1 MSTQSTGSP
10 AKARDCGPAKAGHYV
25 LGFGLVLA
33 TALAAAQTPAQPSAQ
48 TDAPPTPEV
57 TFKVEVNY
65 VEQDVRVVDRNGNF
79 VRGLKQEDFQV
90 LEDGKPQKVQA
101 FGLVDIPNT
110 RPRKPLYLDPGA
122 PPIEPDVAVNKQVL
136 DGRLYL
142 VVLDDYHVAPLR
154 SQNVKNLAR
163 RFVLEKLGPDDQA
176 AVVVT
181 SGLLRGSQDFTQN
194 RRLLLEAIDN
204 FVGQKLP
211 SSAVLR
217 NEKMSR
223 AMDGKGQPVDDTGD
237 PTTVDATNRF
247 VPDDLATERTF
258 QARQALNSLRSI
270 VEWMSAIQGRR
281 KALIYISEG
290 VDYNLYDIFTGGDPT
305 IFNFE
310 NFNMVQ
316 TETWDTISAASRS
329 NVQIY
334 PVDPRGL
341 TNMAQENIEI
351 GGLAVDA
358 YGLGPRQL
366 EQELQTSQANLRQL
380 AEETGGVA
388 FVGRNDFDEAF
399 DRIVQEN
406 SSYYVLGYYSTNDRR
421 DGKMRN
427 ITVRV
432 AGHPDAQVTYRKRYA
447 APRGRAPKNT
457 AAGKPLD
464 PSKSLNAELGSTMAS
479 PLPKTG
485 IQLRVTAIAKK
496 GTAKTTDVEVLIDT
510 LGKDLTFTEASGT
523 FNNKLSL
530 HVGVFNKQGKSIF
543 AERPDVDL
551 NLRPETHARVTEHG
565 VRLLR
570 HLSLPPGRYQ
580 LRVAAQDSGKL
591 KQGSVHLDL
600 DVPDFTKP
608 PLALSGVVIAA
619 TSDRAVY
626 SPPKPGFD
634 PFNGLLPGA
643 PSALREFTNNSEVAA
658 VVEVYANRPTP
669 VHRVDTTARVRA
681 DDGRV
686 VFNKTEERSTEEL
699 HGTPGG
705 FGYSFRIP
713 IQNWTP
719 GLYVLEVEASSRLN
733 GAEPIMKR
741 IQFEVK

>member
-1 MSTQSTGSP
+1 MLIPRGPEKVRP
-10 AKARDCGPAKAGHYV
+10 AQAGRCV
-25 LGFGLVLA
+25 AVSLVLA
-33 TALAAAQTPAQPSAQ
+33 TALASAQ
-48 TDAPPTPEV
+48 APPTPEV

-65 VEQDVRVVDRNGNF
+65 VEEDVRVVDKDGNF

-101 FGLVDIPNT
+101 FGMVDIPNT
-110 RPRKPLYLDPGA
+110 RPRKPLYLA
-122 PPIEPDVAVNKQVL
+122 PDALPIEPDVAVNKQVL

-142 VVLDDYHVAPLR
+142 IVLDDYHVAPLR
-154 SQNVKNLAR
+154 SQNVRNLAR

-181 SGLLRGSQDFTQN
+181 SGLLRASQDFTQN
-194 RRLLLEAIDN
+194 RRLLVEAIDN

-211 SSAVLR
+211 SSAVER

-223 AMDGKGQPVDDTGD
+223 QMDANGRPTDDAGD
-237 PTTVDATNRF
+237 PITIDPANRF
-247 VPDDLATERTF
+247 VADDRATERMF
-258 QARQALNSLRSI
+258 QTRQALNSLRSI
-270 VEWMSAIQGRR
+270 AEWMSAIQGRR
-281 KALIYISEG
+281 KAIIYVSEG
-290 VDYNLYDIFTGGDPT
+290 VDYNLFDIFTGSDPSN
-305 IFNFE
+305 FSFE

-316 TETWDTISAASRS
+316 TETWDTVSAASRS

-341 TNMAQENIEI
+341 TTMGQEDIEI
-351 GGLAVDA
+351 GGLAAGA
-358 YGLGPRQL
+358 YGLGPKQL
-366 EQELQTSQANLRQL
+366 LQELQTSQQNLRQL

-388 FVGRNDFDEAF
+388 FVGQNNFDAAF

-421 DGKMRN
+421 DGKLRN

-432 AGHPDAQVTYRKRYA
+432 AGYPEAQVTYRKRYA
-447 APRGRAPKNT
+447 APRGRGPKNT

-464 PSKSLNAELGSTMAS
+464 PSKSLTAELINTMAS
-479 PLPKTG
+479 PLPRTG

-496 GTAKTTDVEVLIDT
+496 GVGKNSDVEVLIDT
-510 LGKDLTFTEASGT
+510 LGRDLTFAEKNGT
-523 FNNKLSL
+523 FTNRLSL
-530 HVGVFNKQGKSIF
+530 SVGVFNKQGKSVF

-551 NLRPETHARVTEHG
+551 NLRPESHTRVTEHG

-580 LRVAAQDSGKL
+580 LRVAAQDNGKVR
-591 KQGSVHLDL
+591 QGSAHFDL
-600 DVPDFTKP
+600 DVPDFTRNP
-608 PLALSGVVIAA
+608 IALSSVALAA
-619 TSDRAVY
+619 TADRSVY

-634 PFNGLLPGA
+634 PFNGLLPGP
-643 PSALREFTNNSEVAA
+643 PSALRQFPVNSEIAA
-658 VVEVYANRPTP
+658 AVEVYDNKPTP
-669 VHRVDTTARVRA
+669 THGIDVTARVRA

-686 VFNKTEERSTEEL
+686 VFNKHEERSSEEL

-705 FGYSFRIP
+705 FGYTFRIP
-713 IQNWTP
+713 LQGWTP
-719 GLYVLEVEASSRLN
+719 GLYVLEVEAKTRLN
-733 GAEPIMKR
+733 DAAPVTR
-741 IQFEVK
+741 VIQFEVK